1 MPDYGSSRNPGGHQY
16 QSEWNVLWVNGQ
28 IPIPYVYQCWLEGQ
42 SVEDAQQNLVLKG
55 LHQYSNPKYITSQ
68 YILFKQLEHYLHHP
82 IAFKSQ
88 QLHRL
93 PDDDLLPLSNSQQ
106 TAELSDEQGAYIL
119 KHPHLKVMNVM
130 VSMYY
135 DFNDGVMR
143 ELFGRKLKGFV
154 SSIQSSSAQGAA
166 GKVMRGRLLLNK
178 SVRKELDEIAIKC
191 SVSVGSIKRL
201 VDNIR
206 RISKKVE
213 ELKMPYDR
221 VLSVYYQLPADLV
234 RRYSIITFMYDS
246 RIDSCINKSAKLNV
260 CDYQDLEYIGG
271 LILDNWTLQYDQLE
285 QQQQQQQQKQLQ
297 HSQGTSNQNQR
308 IHQQH
313 QQQQQYLGLN
323 SDLASN
329 ILDADQYVEDVDPK
343 LVSDIK
349 ELKYYYNSKDISED
363 FRLVVMNSLIAST
376 ISDFTSSS
384 NPADGQATL
393 QLSSLVAAQLQ
404 QQYQLQSQQQSWNVN
419 SISASGNNY
428 PSVLKQLV
436 KSVVSIGSSLN
447 NSKELKNFLITLFE
461 KILEPCCNAG
471 WSMQDFSITMTSIED
486 GWISYVQWLK
496 MQQLLQAG
504 GNQKQQLQ
512 NVLDHQQ
519 QLRMQTQQETIAAP
533 GDIIQPSLFPFHKTA
548 SQTSLNSVNNKIL
561 EDDVVHKTI
570 ESWQRL
576 CRVIRLASM
585 QLYHKVAVVQQQQPH
600 QYQQSQSIP
609 PLHQHLSAMNLQS
622 SQ

>member
-1 MPDYGSSRNPGGHQY
+1 MPDYGGSRNPGGHQY

-28 IPIPYVYQCWLEGQ
+28 IPFPYVYQCWLEGQ
-42 SVEDAQQNLVLKG
+42 NVEDAQQNLVQKG
-55 LHQYSNPKYITSQ
+55 QHQYSNPKFITSQ

-88 QLHRL
+88 QLHHL
-93 PDDDLLPLSNSQQ
+93 PGDELLSLSNPQQQ
-106 TAELSDEQGAYIL
+106 TAELCDQQGALIL

-130 VSMYY
+130 VQMYY
-135 DFNDGVMR
+135 DFNEGVMR

-154 SSIQSSSAQGAA
+154 SSIQSSSGQGAA

-178 SVRKELDEIAIKC
+178 SVRKELEEIAVKC

-234 RRYSIITFMYDS
+234 RRYSIIAFMYDS
-246 RIDSCINKSAKLNV
+246 RIDSCINKSTKLNV
-260 CDYQDLEYIGG
+260 CDYKDLEYIGG

-297 HSQGTSNQNQR
+297 HPQGTGNQNQR
-308 IHQQH
+308 IQQQY

-329 ILDADQYVEDVDPK
+329 VLDADQYVEDVDPK

-376 ISDFTSSS
+376 ISDSTSSS
-384 NPADGQATL
+384 NNPADSQATL
-393 QLSSLVAAQLQ
+393 QLSSLIAAQLQ

-419 SISASGNNY
+419 SISASGNSY

-447 NSKELKNFLITLFE
+447 NSKELKNFLVTLFE

-496 MQQLLQAG
+496 MQQQLQAG
-504 GNQKQQLQ
+504 GIQEQ
-512 NVLDHQQ
+512 NVQGNQQ
-519 QLRMQTQQETIAAP
+519 QLRMQTQQESSAAP
-533 GDIIQPSLFPFHKTA
+533 GDTIQPSLFPFHKTA

-561 EDDVVHKTI
+561 EDDVVHKTS

-585 QLYHKVAVVQQQQPH
+585 QLYPKVAVQQQQQPH
-600 QYQQSQSIP
+600 QQQQSQSNP
-609 PLHQHLSAMNLQS
+609 LLHQHLSALNLQS
-622 SQ
+622 TK